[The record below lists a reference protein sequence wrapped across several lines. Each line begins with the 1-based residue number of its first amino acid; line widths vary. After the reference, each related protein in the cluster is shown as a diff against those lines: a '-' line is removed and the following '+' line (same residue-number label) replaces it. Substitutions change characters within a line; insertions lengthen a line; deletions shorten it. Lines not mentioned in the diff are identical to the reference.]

1 MSHFNGGSK
10 YSSAQGYFS
19 CKYRS
24 CWIEVESSQT
34 LQVYLSSN
42 LSHFT
47 TNTRSGRR
55 NWNTAEVAD
64 RWWGQKGE
72 LKEPGKRLG
81 MKDKWEERARTNFKN
96 WTCRGSMCILE
107 EGIVISRLAR
117 IKQDRGRTDWRAEA
131 EDRKKKTCWTTLQR
145 ELFAST
151 WRSTKVR
158 PQHEAFKLLLREKV
172 ACFGQGT
179 LWERKL
185 LRAAT
190 EPSTE

>member
-1 MSHFNGGSK
+1 MEEASILQLKAIFPVSI
-10 YSSAQGYFS
+10 
-19 CKYRS
+19 S

-131 EDRKKKTCWTTLQR
+131 EDRKKRRVEPPCSENYLPAPGEVLKYVLNM
-145 ELFAST
+145 
-151 WRSTKVR
+151 
-158 PQHEAFKLLLREKV
+158 KLSSCYWGKRWLVLDKEHCGK
-172 ACFGQGT
+172 G
-179 LWERKL
+179 
-185 LRAAT
+185 
-190 EPSTE
+190 SS